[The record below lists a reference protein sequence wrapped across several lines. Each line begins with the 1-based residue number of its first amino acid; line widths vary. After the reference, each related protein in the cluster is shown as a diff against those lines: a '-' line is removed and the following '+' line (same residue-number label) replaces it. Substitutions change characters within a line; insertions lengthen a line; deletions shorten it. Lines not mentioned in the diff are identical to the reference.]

1 MYLPKEI
8 LSIVGDATYQIDN
21 IGRSDDL
28 VLVFEDKYILKISNS
43 EKRLLREKI
52 KVDWLVDKIP
62 GSKSLCYLEEDGKYY
77 YLRTCIVGDSL
88 ISERFL
94 TNPRLLIDV
103 LDKVMKVLK
112 SLDDYICPFNSTD
125 NTGRDFI
132 HGDLCLPNIFVNDQ
146 NEFVGFIDL
155 ENSGNG
161 DRWYDYAWLLWSVWY
176 NLKTCKYHSLLLKK
190 LGITYDNDLMKKY
203 LPSEYYESM
212 QIGEYL

>member
-1 MYLPKEI
+1 MYLPRAI
-8 LSIVGDATYQIDN
+8 LSITGDVTYQVDN

-28 VLVFEDKYILKISNS
+28 VLVFGDKYILKISNS

-52 KVDWLVDKIP
+52 KVDWLEGKIP

-94 TNPRLLIDV
+94 SNPKLLIDV
-103 LDKVMKVLK
+103 LDKVIKVLK
-112 SLDDYICPFNSTD
+112 SLDDYNCPFSSLD
-125 NTGRDFI
+125 NTGKNFI
-132 HGDLCLPNIFVNDQ
+132 HGDLCLPNIYVNDQ

-155 ENSGNG
+155 ENSGKG

-176 NLKTCKYHSLLLKK
+176 NLKTCKYHSLLLEK
-190 LGITYDNDLMKKY
+190 LGISYDDNQVKKY
-203 LPSEYYESM
+203 LPYEYYESM
-212 QIGEYL
+212 QKGEDI